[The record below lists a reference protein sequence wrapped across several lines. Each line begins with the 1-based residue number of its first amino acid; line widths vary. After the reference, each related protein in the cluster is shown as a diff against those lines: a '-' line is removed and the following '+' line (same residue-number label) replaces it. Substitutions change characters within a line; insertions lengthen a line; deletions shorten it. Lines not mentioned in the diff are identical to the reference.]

1 MKWGRLMFRKVLTKD
16 MKQGELYMTLMRE
29 TVWMG
34 ERETFWMVGK
44 LERMT
49 HVVIFSSA
57 RILRYTDHFHVYNRM
72 SEISI
77 PMDMEFYQLESRKQS
92 IQEAMEKRA
101 HHLIL
106 RKVLGD
112 PCFTTDL

>member
-1 MKWGRLMFRKVLTKD
+1 MKWGLLTFRKVLVKD
-16 MKQGELYMTLMRE
+16 MQQGELYMTLMRE

-44 LERMT
+44 LERMN
-49 HVVIFSSA
+49 HLAIFSSA
-57 RILRYTDHFHVYNRM
+57 RILRYTDHFHVYHRM

-77 PMDMEFYQLESRKQS
+77 PIDMVFYKLESRKQA
-92 IQEAMEKRA
+92 IQDAMEKRA
-101 HHLIL
+101 HDLIL

-112 PCFTTDL
+112 PCATYL